1 MDLRWRDIN
10 NPDHWITAGEMEM
23 AQRIAALEAL
33 LRELLADE
41 PKSEC
46 AENGQYCPFCYNQFG
61 FRSDGKLMLGFY
73 GVVHSDDCW
82 IMRAKRLLDGK

>member
-1 MDLRWRDIN
+1 MDLRGRDIN
-10 NPDHWITAGEMEM
+10 NPDDWITADEMEM

-33 LRELLADE
+33 VRELLADE
-41 PKSEC
+41 PKSVC

-61 FRSDGKLMLGFY
+61 FRNDGKLMPGVY

-82 IMRAKRLLDGK
+82 IVRAKRLLDGK